1 MIAGILVLALVATA
15 FTVVSAQT
23 NSGDSAQMGQGRRFG
38 GAWGMSQLTHEE
50 REDIQQQLQEYRQGL
65 LEQYGITLTDEE
77 QEAIRE
83 QLQGKREEIKQE
95 MQEFRQ
101 GLFDQYEMPLM
112 GEERQAIREQMQ
124 EKRDEMQQEMQE
136 LFEQHGIDLTDE
148 ERGEIRQQM
157 QAFRQELFEEYG
169 ISCPDGP
176 HGAGAWG
183 HGQRGW
189 MGQGNA
195 GISAWIRTRMGN
207 ANSEPGGIERTKT

>member
-1 MIAGILVLALVATA
+1 MRTKMIAGILVLALVATA

-23 NSGDSAQMGQGRRFG
+23 NSGDSAPMGQGRRFS

-83 QLQGKREEIKQE
+83 QLQEKREEIKQE

-136 LFEQHGIDLTDE
+136 LFEQHGIDLTDD
-148 ERGEIRQQM
+148 EREEIRQQM

-169 ISCPDGP
+169 ISCPGGP

-189 MGQGNA
+189 MGRGMQGFRRGSGLGWVTPTPNL
-195 GISAWIRTRMGN
+195 
-207 ANSEPGGIERTKT
+207 EE